1 MNILLKKLVGILG
14 KNEKD
19 IVIYGAGVGGAIV
32 YSNIKALYG
41 EQKKVRCFVDKNSH
55 KQEKIYYGLRVY
67 RPEILLGM
75 KNEVVVLVVTGIG
88 SGVDLFLDNL
98 GYKKNQDYFDLD
110 YLETSKPC
118 KLFDPCLG
126 FSRKDDIEG
135 FKKFGNKNATKRIV
149 VLGNSS
155 TDYSTSN
162 LESWPFKLSKK
173 MPDFEVYN
181 GAIGAYTSLQEIYK
195 LVRDVMD
202 LEPTVIISMS
212 GITDAVFDCL
222 GSYSL
227 KEIPYLSHRV
237 SKWIESEKKAES
249 QGLIEVAK
257 GTDTKLDA
265 AEFWIR
271 NMRMMNGICHEFGI
285 AFFAILQ
292 PCMLVGEYQYTDVEY
307 QAIEIKR
314 GKREIELISQ
324 YYKELIKQIK
334 LYDFIEDYTQIFS
347 GMSDIYY
354 DLCHWN
360 DDGHEIIA
368 NQLQE
373 LIRGSL

>member
-1 MNILLKKLVGILG
+1 MNILLEKLVDILD

-41 EQKKVRCFVDKNSH
+41 EQKKIRCFVDRNCH
-55 KQEKIYYGLRVY
+55 KQSEDYYGLPVHK
-67 RPEILLGM
+67 PEILAEV
-75 KNEVVVLVVTGIG
+75 KNEVVVLVVTGMG
-88 SGVDLFLDNL
+88 SGVDSFLKKI
-98 GYKKNQDYFDLD
+98 GYEKNKDFFDLD

-135 FKKFGNKNATKRIV
+135 FKKHGNKKATKRIV

-162 LESWPFKLSKK
+162 LESWPFRLSKK
-173 MPDFEVYN
+173 MKDFEIYN

-195 LVRDVMD
+195 LVRDVID
-202 LEPTVIISMS
+202 LEPAIVVSMS
-212 GITDAVFDCL
+212 GVTDATFDCL
-222 GSYSL
+222 GAHSL
-227 KEIPYLSHRV
+227 KEIPYLSHRI
-237 SKWIESEKKAES
+237 SKWMELENMTAS
-249 QGLIEVAK
+249 QGLMEVAK
-257 GTDTKLDA
+257 GTNTKLDA
-265 AEFWIR
+265 AEFWVR
-271 NMRMMNGICHEFGI
+271 NMKMMHGICNEFGI
-285 AFFAILQ
+285 VFFAVLQ
-292 PCMLVGEYQYTDVEY
+292 PCMIVGAYQYTDIEY

-314 GKREIELISQ
+314 GKREIELVKH
-324 YYKELIKQIK
+324 YYDELSHLIHQH
-334 LYDFIEDYTQIFS
+334 DFIKDFTKIFA

-360 DDGHEIIA
+360 NEGHEIVADEI
-368 NQLQE
+368 E
-373 LIRGSL
+373 KMIRGSL